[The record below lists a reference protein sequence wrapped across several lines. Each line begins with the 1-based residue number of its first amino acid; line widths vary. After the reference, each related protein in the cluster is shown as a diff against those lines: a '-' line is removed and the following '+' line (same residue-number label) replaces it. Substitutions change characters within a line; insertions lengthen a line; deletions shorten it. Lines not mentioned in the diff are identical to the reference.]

1 VTRRA
6 RIGWI
11 SAGTVLVLIAA
22 AAITGVV
29 MVRSGW
35 LTETIRERI
44 VTEAEKATGGKV
56 EIGALRVD
64 WKTLTA
70 EVDNLVIHGTE
81 PADKAPLLAVKRVVI
96 GFKIISFLQREFN
109 VAQVEADSPQ
119 AHVIIGPDGS
129 TNLPHP
135 KTTSGRPAP
144 ETILALKIGKFDL
157 TNGVAAVERAGGGKD
172 VTPWSGRGRNLT
184 ARILYNN
191 AGPRYDGT
199 VSVAPVEF
207 VWNGIQ
213 TAAEVS
219 ATAAMEKNRL
229 TISAATVKTTQS
241 EIDLSNV
248 LVSSFTS
255 PVMTGQYRARIS
267 LAEADKMFKLVNF
280 QHTGTLNAS
289 GDLRFASATNYLVNG
304 KVQGSGIGYGR
315 VRNMRVSGSVSAKPD
330 LLTISALLVNA
341 LGGEMRATG
350 EIRKLEDFHLAGQL
364 EHFEARGLAALGGIA
379 RLPYDGMLS
388 GPFDAAGKL
397 REANLHHL
405 MADATLAISPIQNA
419 LPVRGEVMAK
429 YDGATNTVEL
439 GQSWI
444 ALPGTRLD
452 VSGVFGQR
460 LDVNFQSR
468 DLNDLS
474 PVVNLTVLP
483 AKLAAQD
490 GSVVFSGSVTGPLAD
505 PKIAG
510 HANITNATY
519 QKQQI
524 DSLTGDFTA
533 MRTQAT
539 ATNAVLVSNN
549 LRARV
554 TGSIGLVG
562 WKPASSSAVN
572 GTVQLINAD
581 MGKLLALAGEQQLPV
596 SGTLNTTAQVRGT
609 VGDPHATA
617 DLTLAKGQIYG
628 EPYDSISGH
637 AQYLNSGAQL
647 LTATV
652 DAGRKHL
659 NASLRF
665 DHPDKLTFNVTSNVI
680 ALNQV
685 ALIKKNEPTLEGT
698 AQLKTDGAIRIDR
711 TKTHTQVD
719 ILALNADVKTTGL
732 TLNARPLGDAHITAE
747 TQNGVMTAK
756 LDSNIAKSAI
766 QGDGTV
772 RLTGDYPMNARLT
785 FSNLGLSGLTAL
797 LRGASKPGQTQQD
810 LNLEG
815 SAAGEVTLNGP
826 ARTPDLLTASFE
838 VTQFE
843 LHPRTVNGEAR
854 NIPNPRLPN
863 PQLRNNGP
871 IRASL
876 ARSVIRV
883 ESARFQ
889 APNTD
894 LALSGNIALN
904 SQSPFNLNVQGNMN
918 LGLAEAY
925 NADLT
930 SSGELDVN
938 AAIRGGFTNP
948 DVSGRAELKK
958 ADFHYADFSN
968 GLTNA
973 NGVVL
978 FSGTRA
984 NIQSF
989 TAESGG
995 GRVDATGFA
1004 ALTNGL
1010 LAFRVETVAQ
1020 GVRVRYPEGVS
1031 SISDADVTLA
1041 GTSDRSEVSGTVT
1054 VRRVSINPKSDMST
1068 ILAAAAQPAKTAQAT
1083 AGFLTNVNLDVQ
1095 IETAPDVAF
1104 ETSVAQSLEADANLR
1119 LRGTA
1124 ANPAVLG
1131 RINITGGQLSFFS
1144 NKYTINQGSISFFD
1158 PAKIDP
1164 ILNVDLST
1172 KARGVDVTLVVTGPI
1187 NKLNVSYRS
1196 DPPLQFSDIVAL
1208 LATGRTP
1215 TDPTLAIRD
1224 TGTPQSLQTLG
1235 ASALIGE
1242 AIANPAAG
1250 RLQRFFG
1257 VSNIKIDPQLTGIT
1271 GSPEARLTVEQQIS
1285 PELLFTYITDV
1296 SSTSTQLIRVEWDFN
1311 RRWAAILT
1319 REENGYVGIDFAY
1332 KKRFK

>member
-1 VTRRA
+1 MTRRA

-11 SAGTVLVLIAA
+11 SVGAVLVLIAA
-22 AAITGVV
+22 VVITGVI

-35 LTETIRERI
+35 LTETIRERV

-70 EVDNLVIHGTE
+70 ELDNLVIHGTE
-81 PADKAPLLAVKRVVI
+81 PADTAPLLAVKRVVI
-96 GFKIISFLQREFN
+96 GFRIISFLEREFD
-109 VAQVEADSPQ
+109 VARVEADGPQ

-135 KTTSGRPAP
+135 KTTSGRPTP

-157 TNGVAAVERAGGGKD
+157 ANGVAAVERAGGRKD
-172 VTPWSGRGRNLT
+172 VTPWKGRGRNL
-184 ARILYNN
+184 AAHILYSS

-207 VWNGIQ
+207 VWNGVQ
-213 TAAEVS
+213 TTAEIS

-241 EIDLSNV
+241 EIDLSNG

-255 PVMTGQYRARIS
+255 PVTTGQYRARIS
-267 LAEADKMFKLVNF
+267 LGEADKIFKLVNF

-289 GDLRFASATNYLVNG
+289 GDFRFASATDYLVNA

-315 VRNMRVSGSVSAKPD
+315 VREMRVSGSVSAKPD

-341 LGGEMRATG
+341 LGGEMRARG

-405 MADATLAISPIQNA
+405 TADATLAILPIENA
-419 LPVRGEVMAK
+419 LPVHGEVMAK

-444 ALPGTRLD
+444 ALPSTRLD

-468 DLNDLS
+468 DLSDLS
-474 PVVNLTVLP
+474 PVVDLKVLP
-483 AKLAAQD
+483 ATLAGQN

-519 QKQQI
+519 EKQPI
-524 DSLTGDFTA
+524 DSLTGDFTV

-539 ATNAVLVSNN
+539 ASNAVLVSNN

-554 TGSIGLVG
+554 AGSIDLID
-562 WKPASSSAVN
+562 WKTTPGSAVN
-572 GTVQLINAD
+572 ASVQLINAD
-581 MGKLLALAGEQQLPV
+581 MGKLLALAGEPQVPV
-596 SGTLNTTAQVRGT
+596 SGTLNTTAQVGGT

-665 DHPDKLTFNVTSNVI
+665 DHPDKLTFNVTSNAI
-680 ALNQV
+680 ALSQV
-685 ALIKKNEPTLEGT
+685 ALVKKNEPTLEGT
-698 AQLKTDGAIRIDR
+698 AQVKADGAIRIDR
-711 TKTHTQVD
+711 TKAHTQVD
-719 ILALNADVKTTGL
+719 ILDLNADVKTTGL
-732 TLNARPLGDAHITAE
+732 TLDARPLGDAHLTAE
-747 TQNGVMTAK
+747 TRNGVMTAK
-756 LDSNIAKSAI
+756 FDSNIAKSAI

-772 RLTGDYPMNARLT
+772 RLTGDYPMNAKLT
-785 FSNLGLSGLTAL
+785 FSNLGLSGLTAVV
-797 LRGASKPGQTQQD
+797 RGASKPGETQQD

-843 LHPRTVNGEAR
+843 LHPRTVNGDAR
-854 NIPNPRLPN
+854 NIPNL
-863 PQLRNNGP
+863 QLRNNGP

-889 APNTD
+889 APN
-894 LALSGNIALN
+894 
-904 SQSPFNLNVQGNMN
+904 
-918 LGLAEAY
+918 
-925 NADLT
+925 
-930 SSGELDVN
+930 
-938 AAIRGGFTNP
+938 
-948 DVSGRAELKK
+948 
-958 ADFHYADFSN
+958 
-968 GLTNA
+968 
-973 NGVVL
+973 
-978 FSGTRA
+978 
-984 NIQSF
+984 
-989 TAESGG
+989 
-995 GRVDATGFA
+995 
-1004 ALTNGL
+1004 
-1010 LAFRVETVAQ
+1010 
-1020 GVRVRYPEGVS
+1020 
-1031 SISDADVTLA
+1031 
-1041 GTSDRSEVSGTVT
+1041 
-1054 VRRVSINPKSDMST
+1054 
-1068 ILAAAAQPAKTAQAT
+1068 
-1083 AGFLTNVNLDVQ
+1083 
-1095 IETAPDVAF
+1095 
-1104 ETSVAQSLEADANLR
+1104 
-1119 LRGTA
+1119 
-1124 ANPAVLG
+1124 
-1131 RINITGGQLSFFS
+1131 
-1144 NKYTINQGSISFFD
+1144 
-1158 PAKIDP
+1158 
-1164 ILNVDLST
+1164 
-1172 KARGVDVTLVVTGPI
+1172 
-1187 NKLNVSYRS
+1187 
-1196 DPPLQFSDIVAL
+1196 
-1208 LATGRTP
+1208 
-1215 TDPTLAIRD
+1215 
-1224 TGTPQSLQTLG
+1224 
-1235 ASALIGE
+1235 
-1242 AIANPAAG
+1242 
-1250 RLQRFFG
+1250 
-1257 VSNIKIDPQLTGIT
+1257 
-1271 GSPEARLTVEQQIS
+1271 
-1285 PELLFTYITDV
+1285 
-1296 SSTSTQLIRVEWDFN
+1296 
-1311 RRWAAILT
+1311 
-1319 REENGYVGIDFAY
+1319 
-1332 KKRFK
+1332 